1 MILYSSVYSSIFAPT
16 MDQKIRV
23 GAVNYLNT
31 KPLIYGLQHGPL
43 SEKINLQLDY
53 PANLTAMLQKNKLDI
68 ALLPVAAIPLIN
80 DSQIISNYCIASN
93 QKVASVCLFSEVPID
108 EIQEI
113 YLDYQSR
120 TSVMLL
126 RILLKEYWQIRPS
139 LLEGDEQ
146 YISQIKGKTAG
157 LIIGDRALENLKA
170 FPYVYDLAE
179 AWYDYTKLPF
189 VFAVWVANKK
199 INPTLL
205 EEFNIANSIGFQRI
219 EEIISDLSYTPYD
232 LSNYYR
238 NNINYSLDEEKTK
251 GMTLFLKMIEK
262 L

>member
-1 MILYSSVYSSIFAPT
+1 

-23 GAVNYLNT
+23 GAVSYLNA

-43 SEKINLQLDY
+43 SEKIDLLLDY
-53 PANLTAMLQKNKLDI
+53 PSNLTTLLQKDKIDI

-80 DSQIISNYCIASN
+80 DSQIVTNYCIASN

-108 EIQEI
+108 EIQEV

-126 RILLKEYWQIRPS
+126 RILLKEYWHIRPS
-139 LLEGDEQ
+139 LLEGDED
-146 YISQIKGKTAG
+146 YISKIKEKSAG
-157 LIIGDRALENLKA
+157 LIIGDRALENYNK

-199 INPTLL
+199 INPTFL

-219 EEIISDLSYTPYD
+219 EEIIAHLSYSSYD
-232 LSNYYR
+232 LSHYYR
-238 NNINYSLDEEKTK
+238 NNINYGFDEEKNK